1 MGIDGEDELA
11 QRRRERQNASAEF
24 REERRFGTLSEHV
37 GTGRA
42 VTIRTHVPLES
53 VHGYLLALSPQL
65 ALLHAFNDFE
75 PDGYLVISV
84 GDIAEVVS
92 GDREQF
98 WERVVTGEGLL
109 EGLKLDA
116 SIDLTS
122 FATALASIAGRHPD
136 LALLT
141 ADDELFVGRFLA
153 QDDKE
158 LQLHAIDHLGNW
170 DGAVSR
176 IAFDQLARIQF
187 GTPYLRLFMKYAPP
201 APPLES
207 K

>member
-1 MGIDGEDELA
+1 MDGDDELA
-11 QRRRERQNASAEF
+11 ERRRNRQNASAEF
-24 REERRFGTLSEHV
+24 REEQRFSTLSQHV
-37 GTGRA
+37 GSGRV

-53 VHGYLLALSPQL
+53 VHGYLLALSPEL

-84 GDIAEVVS
+84 GDIAELAS

-109 EGLKLDA
+109 DGLALDA

-122 FATALASIAGRHPD
+122 FATALVSIAKRYSD
-136 LALLT
+136 LAILT
-141 ADDELFVGRFLA
+141 VDDDLFVGRLLG

-158 LQLHAIDHLGNW
+158 LQLHSVDHLGAW
-170 DGAVSR
+170 DGLPSR
-176 IAFDQLARIQF
+176 IAFDQIARIQF
-187 GTPYLRLFMKYAPP
+187 GTPYLRLFMKYAPAP
-201 APPLES
+201 PPLES